1 MTSASAADVLRFAA
15 AESPR
20 RNNNKRMTV
29 HLFPVHLFPFPPHC
43 SLIRVIYFSKRCY
56 HMW

>member
-20 RNNNKRMTV
+20 RNNNKSNDRS
-29 HLFPVHLFPFPPHC
+29 
-43 SLIRVIYFSKRCY
+43 SLSRSSLSLSSPLLINEGDRLL
-56 HMW
+56 

>member
-29 HLFPVHLFPFPPHC
+29 HLFPFPPPC
-43 SLIRVIYFSKRCY
+43 SLIRVIDFSKRCY

>member
-29 HLFPVHLFPFPPHC
+29 HLFPFPPPL
-43 SLIRVIYFSKRCY
+43 LINKGNRLL
-56 HMW
+56 